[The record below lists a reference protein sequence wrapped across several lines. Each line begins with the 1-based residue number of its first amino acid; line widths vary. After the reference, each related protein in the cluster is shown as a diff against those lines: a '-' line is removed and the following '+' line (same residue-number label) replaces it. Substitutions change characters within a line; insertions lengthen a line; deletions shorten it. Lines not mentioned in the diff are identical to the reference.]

1 MFSASNSTL
10 RSLTLLSR
18 FNDFYQPRSIISGL
32 LTRRSASGGEQSGH
46 ESESE
51 KWRRLVSSES
61 GGYTT
66 CFEDGDGNRLR
77 PVGKMTRAKALKS
90 LKPRST
96 IHRNNSFVD
105 WRRVY
110 LHAGTGGD
118 GCISFLHIKHNE
130 FGGPNGG
137 DGGPGGHIIA
147 RANGNVK
154 SLANVV
160 SSYRAADG
168 AAGLG
173 KDMTGAPGD
182 HIFIEVP
189 VGTLVRT
196 PDSGKI
202 LCDLNVHES
211 MYILARGG
219 AGGKGN
225 HFFLSDK
232 NRHPKVAEKG
242 GKGERHVRI
251 LELRTLAHCGF
262 VGMPSVGKS
271 TLLRA
276 ISRARP
282 RVAAYPFTT
291 LNPYIGIIQ
300 YEDYTQLAVADLPGL
315 IAGAHRNRGLG
326 IDFLKH
332 VERCVCLIFVID
344 ASTGNSID
352 QLNCLKDE
360 LEKFRPGLASKP
372 HAIVANKCDHP
383 SAEAEIAVLREYL
396 ASHTPSGS
404 LALPVIP
411 ISAKYGSNIKELVDH
426 IRALYDLYNDSSSE
440 DGFEW

>member
-1 MFSASNSTL
+1 MFSPACSTI
-10 RSLTLLSR
+10 RSLACLSR
-18 FNDFYQPRSIISGL
+18 LKHVYQPSSIHPGILIRSL
-32 LTRRSASGGEQSGH
+32 ASGKEQSGH

-51 KWRRLVSSES
+51 KWRRLVSSDS

-66 CFEDGDGNRLR
+66 CFEDEDGNRLR
-77 PVGKMTRAKALKS
+77 PVGKITNAKALKS
-90 LKPRST
+90 LKPRSQ
-96 IHRNNSFVD
+96 IQRKNSFVD
-105 WRRVY
+105 WRRVS
-110 LHAGTGGD
+110 LHAGSGGD
-118 GCISFLHIKHNE
+118 GCISFLHIKCNE
-130 FGGPNGG
+130 FGGPDGG

-147 RANGNVK
+147 RANSNIK
-154 SLANVV
+154 SLSNVL
-160 SSYRAADG
+160 SRYRAADG
-168 AAGLG
+168 AAGMG
-173 KDMTGAPGD
+173 KDLTGGPGE
-182 HIFIEVP
+182 HIIIEVP
-189 VGTLVRT
+189 VGTMVRMPAT
-196 PDSGKI
+196 GKI

-211 MYILARGG
+211 MFILARGG

-232 NRHPKVAEKG
+232 NRHPRVAERG
-242 GKGERHVRI
+242 GIGERHVRI

-344 ASTGNSID
+344 VSTANSVE

-383 SAEAEIAVLREYL
+383 SAEAEISVLREYL

-404 LALPVIP
+404 IALPVIP

-426 IRALYDLYNDSSSE
+426 VRALYDLYNESASE